1 MINECIKQYQDEK
14 SSNIDS
20 ESKEDDVLSN
30 SQSKKRRTISSVSK
44 NFTCPFKGC
53 DKQYLTSTSLKLHC
67 KRVHCDDEPLKQDYS
82 MKSPIKKH
90 KRGVDL
96 TKVFK
101 PEDLKRLQ
109 YNADEDIVGTLFD
122 GLATNTYFGSI
133 NPGPTKKLKI
143 ERAKSMYHEGY
154 DLSKKV
160 TLNLKKPI
168 SFENSLESQ
177 MSDEISDSQD
187 IQKKDPNFYQYND
200 ERPTIKEE
208 SYTKDYKHIE
218 TGKTSCNSNTD
229 IEQIKIHYDL
239 FDATEKIDN
248 LNDNCFAKKDLLS
261 FDLFGDEDYHKFCGS
276 DNDQIFDIKFDDE
289 YPDTK
294 YMFPSYCDDMF
305 YELDELSKM
314 EPSKITDQTAQAFC
328 LI

>member
-1 MINECIKQYQDEK
+1 
-14 SSNIDS
+14 
-20 ESKEDDVLSN
+20 
-30 SQSKKRRTISSVSK
+30 
-44 NFTCPFKGC
+44 
-53 DKQYLTSTSLKLHC
+53 
-67 KRVHCDDEPLKQDYS
+67 

-122 GLATNTYFGSI
+122 GLATNTYFGSK

-154 DLSKKV
+154 ELSKKI

-187 IQKKDPNFYQYND
+187 IQKKDPNFYQFND
-200 ERPTIKEE
+200 ERPNIKDE
-208 SYTKDYKHIE
+208 SYTKVLLFYLINFRITNISRLAKHLAIP
-218 TGKTSCNSNTD
+218 TQK
-229 IEQIKIHYDL
+229 
-239 FDATEKIDN
+239 
-248 LNDNCFAKKDLLS
+248 
-261 FDLFGDEDYHKFCGS
+261 
-276 DNDQIFDIKFDDE
+276 
-289 YPDTK
+289 
-294 YMFPSYCDDMF
+294 
-305 YELDELSKM
+305 LSK
-314 EPSKITDQTAQAFC
+314 SRFITIYSMQLKRST
-328 LI
+328 I